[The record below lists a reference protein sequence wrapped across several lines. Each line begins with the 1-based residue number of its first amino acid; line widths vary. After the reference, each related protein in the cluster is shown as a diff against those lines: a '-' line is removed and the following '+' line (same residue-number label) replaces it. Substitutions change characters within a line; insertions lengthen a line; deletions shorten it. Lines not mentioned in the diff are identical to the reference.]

1 HGSLEP
7 QVATWGFSS
16 VRNFF
21 DFSQVGFSKASGL
34 SSDSLQRGAPESTL
48 RAIGSMSPPDYSLA
62 RLRPRRAALRF
73 TRRTQ
78 LTNQPIQPRFHL
90 DQTQHSFYSRQ
101 SRRRWFGACSC
112 KPTPRGLP
120 SSVKQLRT
128 SLAFNGC
135 VCARG
140 TL

>member
-78 LTNQPIQPRFHL
+78 LTNQPIQHRSHL
-90 DQTQHSFYSRQ
+90 DQTQHFFYSRARANRWNRARKEG
-101 SRRRWFGACSC
+101 RRRSKNASRYDGHRNQH
-112 KPTPRGLP
+112 PLP
-120 SSVKQLRT
+120 DRQ
-128 SLAFNGC
+128 
-135 VCARG
+135 
-140 TL
+140 

>member
-1 HGSLEP
+1 
-7 QVATWGFSS
+7 VATWGFSS
-16 VRNFF
+16 VRHFF

-78 LTNQPIQPRFHL
+78 LTNHPIQHRSHL
-90 DQTQHSFYSRQ
+90 DQTQHLFYS
-101 SRRRWFGACSC
+101 
-112 KPTPRGLP
+112 PTVNNICGNTWNWHVNKW
-120 SSVKQLRT
+120 S
-128 SLAFNGC
+128 N
-135 VCARG
+135 
-140 TL
+140 